1 MLSIP
6 GGDHYH
12 FITYLNSSHFNTLMA
27 KIENLR
33 KNFFILSQ
41 NQKYIVL
48 EVTVER
54 GFFFFNNSN

>member
-12 FITYLNSSHFNTLMA
+12 FINYLDSSCFNPLMA
-27 KIENLR
+27 KIENSR
-33 KNFFILSQ
+33 KIFFILSQ

-48 EVTVER
+48 EVTIER
-54 GFFFFNNSN
+54 GFLKKK